1 MIDDN
6 KAPVITFINMK
17 GGVGKTTLCIGI
29 GEYLA
34 NELGKKVLI
43 IDIDPQFN
51 ATQSLLDKYELVDE
65 YLSTF
70 RTEKT
75 IRKLFATTTNVYQR
89 NVHIGKEEVIHE
101 FNDNLHMV
109 FGDINLIFD
118 NNTMDNTRIKRVQKF
133 ITSNFLKDIY
143 DYILID
149 SPPTIS
155 MYTDASIVA
164 SDYYV
169 VPVKIDK
176 YSILGLTNLITVIS
190 NLKAEAELDIR
201 PLGVIYTNLDDN
213 LTQKTQ
219 ALKDEFESVENIG
232 ELYVFQNGTTYVRD
246 LQVGGK
252 GNIAS
257 HYKKSRED
265 IALICEEL
273 EAILRSES

>member
-1 MIDDN
+1 MIEGN

-43 IDIDPQFN
+43 LDIDPQFN
-51 ATQSLLDKYELVDE
+51 ATQSLLDKYELVDQ

-70 RTEKT
+70 RKEKT
-75 IRKLFATTTNVYQR
+75 IRKLFATTTDVYQK
-89 NVHIGKEEVIHE
+89 NTLIGKEEVIHK

-118 NNTMDNTRIKRVQKF
+118 NNTMDNTRIKRVLKF
-133 ITSNFLKDIY
+133 INGNSLKDEY

-164 SDYYV
+164 SDYYI
-169 VPVKIDK
+169 VPVKIDN
-176 YSILGLTNLITVIS
+176 YSILGVTNLISVIT
-190 NLKAEAELDIR
+190 NLKADEELNIE
-201 PLGVIYTNLDDN
+201 PLGVIYTNLDDK
-213 LTQKTQ
+213 LTLKTQ
-219 ALKDEFESVENIG
+219 TLKDEFELEENI
-232 ELYVFQNGTTYVRD
+232 EKLYIFQNGTTYVRD

-273 EAILRSES
+273 EAKLRGEI

>member
-1 MIDDN
+1 MIEGN

-34 NELGKKVLI
+34 NELEKKVLI

-70 RTEKT
+70 RKEKT
-75 IRKLFATTTNVYQR
+75 IRKLFATTTDVYQR
-89 NVHIGKEEVIHE
+89 NAHIGKEEVIHE

-118 NNTMDNTRIKRVQKF
+118 NNTMDNTRIKRVLKF
-133 ITSNFLKDIY
+133 IKSNSLKDDY

-155 MYTDASIVA
+155 IYTDASIVA
-164 SDYYV
+164 SDYYI

-176 YSILGLTNLITVIS
+176 YSILGLTNLTNVIG
-190 NLKAEAELDIR
+190 NLKADAELNIK
-201 PLGVIYTNLDDN
+201 PLGVIYTNLDDK
-213 LTQKTQ
+213 LTKKTQ
-219 ALKDEFESVENIG
+219 TLKDEFEKVENIG

-246 LQVGGK
+246 LQVGLQ
-252 GNIAS
+252 GNISS
-257 HYKKSRED
+257 HYKKSKDD
-265 IALICEEL
+265 IALICEEM
-273 EAILRSES
+273 ETILRSEV